1 MTIKWSFSYNFFVK
15 LSLCNAIQANKK
27 NTCVSGSPTDP
38 KNSGPTLN
46 FFFPKKKSD
55 FSYHKF
61 ARKLTKKW
69 INQSKI

>member
-1 MTIKWSFSYNFFVK
+1 MHFDMTEKIVTDCVWHK
-15 LSLCNAIQANKK
+15 ANKK

-46 FFFPKKKSD
+46 FFFFKKIFD

-61 ARKLTKKW
+61 ARKLTK
-69 INQSKI
+69 NG